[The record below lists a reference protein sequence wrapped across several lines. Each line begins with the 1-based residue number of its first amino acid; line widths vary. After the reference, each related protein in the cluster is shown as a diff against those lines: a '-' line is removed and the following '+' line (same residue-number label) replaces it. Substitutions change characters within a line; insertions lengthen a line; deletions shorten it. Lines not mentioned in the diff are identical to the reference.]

1 MELQLDFYS
10 PKDLERSLKATIHK
24 TGKLGFTQESA
35 TKLQLT
41 NTKGV
46 KIARNKGDEFDTNL
60 YMVIEDS
67 HNELNFKVNKAGQ
80 YYYVNTAALFD
91 NLKYNY
97 KDNTISF
104 SIITVDNTSNPKIY
118 KMIKKEKKKEQ

>member
-1 MELQLDFYS
+1 
-10 PKDLERSLKATIHK
+10 
-24 TGKLGFTQESA
+24 
-35 TKLQLT
+35 
-41 NTKGV
+41 
-46 KIARNKGDEFDTNL
+46 
-60 YMVIEDS
+60 MVIEDS